1 MNDTVLNILRG
12 AVTVTLFA
20 LFVALLF
27 YVFSPR
33 RAKDFTDAANL
44 IFDAP
49 DDVPAAPRAAKPAA
63 EAQHTEEKR

>member
-1 MNDTVLNILRG
+1 MNDTVLNILRD

-20 LFVALLF
+20 LFLALLV

-33 RAKDFTDAANL
+33 RAKDFSDAANL

-49 DDVPAAPRAAKPAA
+49 DEVPAPGAAKPIAKIP
-63 EAQHTEEKR
+63 HPEEWH

>member
-33 RAKDFTDAANL
+33 RAREFSDAANL
-44 IFDAP
+44 IFDAADEVP
-49 DDVPAAPRAAKPAA
+49 GAQPAAKVIAAAP
-63 EAQHTEEKR
+63 HPEETR

>member
-20 LFVALLF
+20 LFLALLF

-33 RAKDFTDAANL
+33 RARDFTAAANL
-44 IFDAP
+44 IFDASDELP
-49 DDVPAAPRAAKPAA
+49 GAQDAAKPSAA
-63 EAQHTEEKR
+63 APHPEETR